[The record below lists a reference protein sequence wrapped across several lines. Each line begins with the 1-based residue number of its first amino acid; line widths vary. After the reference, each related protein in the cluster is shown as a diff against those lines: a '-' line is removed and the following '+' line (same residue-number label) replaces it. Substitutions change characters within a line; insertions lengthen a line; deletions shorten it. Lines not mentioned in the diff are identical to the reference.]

1 MPIYAALR
9 YRDAA
14 AAIEWLERA
23 FGFQTTARHDG
34 PDGSVG
40 HAELL
45 LGESLIMLGTGAP
58 DLQDPPSEPRSARST
73 LYVAVKDVDALHER
87 AQAAGADVSELYEQ
101 DYGSRDFSARDLE
114 GNHWSFGTYVP
125 DPDPQ
130 AAAASPDSA

>member
-14 AAIEWLERA
+14 AAIDWLERA

-34 PDGSVG
+34 PDGAVA

-45 LGESLIMLGTGAP
+45 LDASLIMLGTGAEG
-58 DLQDPPSEPRSARST
+58 LQDPPAEPRAARMT
-73 LYVAVKDVDALHER
+73 IYVAVEDVDGLHER
-87 AQAAGADVSELYEQ
+87 AKAAGADVSDLYEQ

-125 DPDPQ
+125 DPQ

>member
-14 AAIEWLERA
+14 AAIDWLERA
-23 FGFQTTARHDG
+23 FGFQTSARHEG
-34 PDGSVG
+34 PDGTIA
-40 HAELL
+40 HAELR
-45 LGESLIMLGTGAP
+45 LGESLIMLGQGTE
-58 DLQDPPSEPRSARST
+58 DLQDPPDDRRAART
-73 LYVAVKDVDALHER
+73 TIYVAVEDVDALHAR
-87 AQAAGADVSELYEQ
+87 AQGAGADVSDLTEQ

-125 DPDPQ
+125 DPQ

>member
-1 MPIYAALR
+1 MRVYAAVR

-14 AAIEWLERA
+14 AAIDWLEQA

-34 PDGSVG
+34 PDGSVA
-40 HAELL
+40 HAELQ
-45 LGESLIMLGTGAP
+45 LGESLIMLGSGAAE
-58 DLQDPPSEPRSARST
+58 LQDPPGEPRSARFT
-73 LYVAVKDVDALHER
+73 LYVAVEDVDALHER
-87 AQAAGADVSELYEQ
+87 AKGAGADVSDLFEQ

-125 DPDPQ
+125 DPQ

>member
-34 PDGSVG
+34 LDDTVA
-40 HAELL
+40 HA
-45 LGESLIMLGTGAP
+45 
-58 DLQDPPSEPRSARST
+58 
-73 LYVAVKDVDALHER
+73 
-87 AQAAGADVSELYEQ
+87 EQ

-125 DPDPQ
+125 Q

>member
-1 MPIYAALR
+1 VRVYAAVR

-14 AAIEWLERA
+14 AAIDWLERA

-34 PDGSVG
+34 PDGSVA

-45 LGESLIMLGTGAP
+45 LGDSLIMLGTGAP
-58 DLQDPPSEPRSARST
+58 DLQDPPAEPRAARTT
-73 LYVAVKDVDALHER
+73 LYVAVEDVGALHER
-87 AQAAGADVSELYEQ
+87 AQAAGADVSELVEQ
-101 DYGSRDFSARDLE
+101 DYGSRDFRARDLE

-125 DPDPQ
+125 DPQ